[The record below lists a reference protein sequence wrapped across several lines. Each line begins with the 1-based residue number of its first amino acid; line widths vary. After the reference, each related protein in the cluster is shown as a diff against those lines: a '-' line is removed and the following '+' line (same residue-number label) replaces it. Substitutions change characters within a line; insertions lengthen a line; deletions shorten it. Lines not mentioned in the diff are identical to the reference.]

1 MKVPFIWTAPLYDP
15 VSPPKQHLCKT
26 MHHMRRNIFTERKTS
41 TKKTIYL
48 LRKVL
53 WPCPAQNISQ
63 GKSHQCQQERCKTMH
78 HTAGMQNLCCKK
90 LLHHLYMA
98 LWCIPP
104 KTHHPK
110 LLNVSSVQAKR
121 WLPCIKYFNIKQL
134 ACKDCSWQKNYT
146 HLFDLKL
153 HSAKWSLQDLKLQ
166 TEMYVKVCT
175 NGLGRFQQK
184 YREIWG
190 H

>member
-1 MKVPFIWTAPLYDP
+1 MKVPFISTAPLYDP

-41 TKKTIYL
+41 TKNPIYL

-90 LLHHLYMA
+90 LLHHLHMA
-98 LWCIPP
+98 LWCTPP
-104 KTHHPK
+104 KTHRPK
-110 LLNVSSVQAKR
+110 LINVSRVRTKPWMNTMHQNPYFAY
-121 WLPCIKYFNIKQL
+121 KYFNIKLWHTNISISYFGMQIF
-134 ACKDCSWQKNYT
+134 
-146 HLFDLKL
+146 LF
-153 HSAKWSLQDLKLQ
+153 
-166 TEMYVKVCT
+166 T
-175 NGLGRFQQK
+175 
-184 YREIWG
+184 
-190 H
+190 